1 MMSQV
6 QNVPFFS
13 LSVEWDGL
21 GVFNPK
27 EMAARSF
34 AKSRCATDVNV
45 RTNKGKDPFELNVH
59 ISQ

>member
-6 QNVPFFS
+6 QNISFFS
-13 LSVEWDGL
+13 LPAEWGGL
-21 GVFNPK
+21 GVFNPT

-45 RTNKGKDPFELNVH
+45 WANKGKDPFELDVH